1 MVSIGFSKRAA
12 TALIAFLLVFMA
24 AVPAV
29 AKPKA
34 TTNNPLAT
42 GLVGPLGLAVG
53 DDGTVYVTE
62 AFAGRLTAIH
72 KDGSTRVLVDAPGTE
87 IAGVDAKGKGTLV
100 FTQTLF
106 DGAPGEEAPVL
117 DAFLARLRPN
127 GKVKAVASTNDY
139 EATANPDSAS
149 VYGLV
154 DLSDADDPAS
164 CEANWPTEF
173 LGPQTY
179 TGIVESHPYAV
190 AIVPGGYVVADAA
203 ANAIFRIKANGNIST
218 LAVLPPIPQEITQEL
233 VDTIDFAD
241 LSGCV
246 GGVYHGEPVPTDI
259 EVGPDGHY
267 YVSTLPG
274 GPEAPGAGAVWK
286 VHKATGAVTLV
297 SAGLT
302 TPVDIA
308 VAADGTIWV
317 AELFGFQI
325 STISNG
331 TVTPQ
336 MFAPLPGAIEIG
348 PDGTIFAVINALPP
362 EDGPPDGQVVRI
374 TP

>member
-1 MVSIGFSKRAA
+1 MISIRFSKRAA
-12 TALIAFLLVFMA
+12 TILVALLLVFLT

-29 AKPKA
+29 AKPKS
-34 TTNNPLAT
+34 TSNTPLAT

-53 DDGTVYVTE
+53 QDGTVYVTE

-72 KDGSTRVLVDAPGTE
+72 KDGSTNVLLDAPGTE
-87 IAGVDAKGKGTLV
+87 IAGVDAAGKGTLV
-100 FTQTLF
+100 FTQTVF
-106 DGAPGEEAPVL
+106 EGGAGEEAPVL
-117 DAFLARLRPN
+117 DALLARLRPN
-127 GKVKAVASTNDY
+127 GKTKVIASAEDY
-139 EATANPDSAS
+139 EATANPDGGNQ
-149 VYGLV
+149 YGLL
-154 DLSDADDPAS
+154 DLDGAADAAA
-164 CEANWPTEF
+164 CQTNWPTEF

-179 TGIVESHPYAV
+179 YGIVESHPYAV

-203 ANAIFRIKANGNIST
+203 ANAVLRIQANGDVST
-218 LAVLPPIPQEITQEL
+218 LAVLPPIPQEITQEV
-233 VDTIDFAD
+233 VDTIEFAD

-246 GGVYHGEPVPTDI
+246 GGVYYGEPVPTDI
-259 EVGPDGHY
+259 EIGPDGHY

-274 GPEAPGAGAVWK
+274 GPEAPGSGAVWK
-286 VHKATGAVTLV
+286 VNSTTGAATLV
-297 SAGLT
+297 SDGLT

-325 STISNG
+325 STIKNG
-331 TVTPQ
+331 TVVPE

-348 PDGTIFAVINALPP
+348 PDGTVFAVINALPP
-362 EDGPPDGQVVRI
+362 EDGPPDGQVIRI

>member
-1 MVSIGFSKRAA
+1 MVSIRFSER
-12 TALIAFLLVFMA
+12 TAIALVTFLLVLLT

-29 AKPKA
+29 AKPKS
-34 TTNNPLAT
+34 TSNDPLAT

-72 KDGSTRVLVDAPGTE
+72 KDGATKVLLDAPGTE

-100 FTQTLF
+100 FTQTVF
-106 DGAPGEEAPVL
+106 DGAPGEEAPPL
-117 DAFLARLRPN
+117 DSLLAKLRPN
-127 GKVKAVASTNDY
+127 GKTRTIASTHAY
-139 EATANPDSAS
+139 EADTNPDS
-149 VYGLV
+149 VNLYGLV
-154 DLSDADDPAS
+154 DLSGAADAIS

-179 TGIVESHPYAV
+179 SGIVESHPYAV
-190 AIVPGGYVVADAA
+190 AIVPGGYVIADAA
-203 ANAIFRIKANGNIST
+203 ANAIFHVMANGNIST
-218 LAVLPPIPQEITQEL
+218 LAVLPPIPQEITDEL
-233 VDTIDFAD
+233 IDTIDFAD

-246 GGVYHGEPVPTDI
+246 GATYLGEPVPTDI

-286 VHKATGAVTLV
+286 VNSTSGAVTLV
-297 SAGLT
+297 SDGLT

-308 VAADGTIWV
+308 VASDGTIWV

-325 STISNG
+325 STINNG
-331 TVTPQ
+331 TVTPE
-336 MFAPLPGAIEIG
+336 MYAPLPGAIEIG
-348 PDGTIFAVINALPP
+348 PDGTVFAVINALPP
-362 EDGPPDGQVVRI
+362 DDGPPDGQVVRVA
-374 TP
+374 P

>member
-1 MVSIGFSKRAA
+1 MSIRFSKRAA
-12 TALIAFLLVFMA
+12 TALIAFLLVLMA
-24 AVPAV
+24 AVPAA
-29 AKPKA
+29 AKPKS
-34 TTNNPLAT
+34 TTNDPLAT

-62 AFAGRLTAIH
+62 AFAGRLTAID
-72 KDGSTRVLVDAPGTE
+72 KNGSTKVLLDAPGTE

-100 FTQTLF
+100 FTQTVF

-117 DAFLARLRPN
+117 DALLARLRPN

-139 EATANPDSAS
+139 EAAVNPDSGS
-149 VYGLV
+149 LYGLV
-154 DLSDADDPAS
+154 DLSGAADAAS
-164 CEANWPTEF
+164 CNANWPTEF

-190 AIVPGGYVVADAA
+190 AIVPGGHVVADAA
-203 ANAIFRIKANGNIST
+203 ANAIFHIKANGDIST

-233 VDTIDFAD
+233 ADSIDFAD

-246 GGVYHGEPVPTDI
+246 GGFYYGEPVPTDI

-286 VHKATGAVTLV
+286 VNPANGAVTLV

-308 VAADGTIWV
+308 VADDGTIWV

-325 STISNG
+325 STIKNG
-331 TVTPQ
+331 TVAPE

-374 TP
+374 SP